1 MEDIKC
7 FLITMG
13 IGFAVG
19 AMVASSNKK
28 VSDVAKKAQIMAM
41 DKLEMAKEGFN
52 NIKEKIQNKIEENE
66 EESQD
71 IEVDLNKNKKQT
83 KKS

>member
-52 NIKEKIQNKIEENE
+52 NIKEKIQNKIKENE